1 MTAEIIAGPKPLY
14 LIMLPGLLKFCYH
27 RNWPTLV
34 PFLTSFFFPSKIAPT
49 GECNLASET
58 DSFVYFFLALI
69 VSKYHSWFSKR
80 LKEILEDFPEE
91 VAIGL
96 CKILASTHGLKLCGN
111 YLRKGQEEWQNCVCT
126 KYIPLVPPNL
136 TFTFLHPG
144 ALCSGS

>member
-14 LIMLPGLLKFCYH
+14 LIMLPGLLNFCYH

-34 PFLTSFFFPSKIAPT
+34 PFLTSFSFPQKLPLLENATWPQRLTHLFI
-49 GECNLASET
+49 
-58 DSFVYFFLALI
+58 FFLALI
-69 VSKYHSWFSKR
+69 VSKYHSLFSKR

-126 KYIPLVPPNL
+126 KYIPLAPPNL

-144 ALCSGS
+144 ALCSRN